1 MNKPKKALVSILD
14 RMARVCL
21 GFITLVFAFALPL
34 TSDWFAGL
42 TLASTYPLLTGVV
55 AWDPFY
61 AVFDAIKTRFV
72 DYHIFH

>member
-1 MNKPKKALVSILD
+1 MVRQKKTLVSILD

-21 GFITLVFAFALPL
+21 GFLTLVFAFALPL

-42 TLASTYPLLTGVV
+42 TIASTYPLLTGVV

-61 AVFDAIKTRFV
+61 AIFEVIKTRFS